1 MTQLS
6 PPLPLNLCP
15 KFRTCTSNSSEGP
28 SPIPSSLHQLY
39 TCKHFC
45 PQGPAKIPLSLRFP
59 RLCRLKRLGQRCLLT
74 QETLFTLFVI
84 GPFDPPIQWQQPLR
98 REHIR
103 PRNRPFDLPSLCARG
118 RVSRQAQPN
127 THPIFFRSRS
137 RSRLQ
142 APVSGAWGEFQIAGL
157 WARRRPTRCVDC
169 GVGVCL
175 LSKKGDWW
183 RCIGGSVKLHVMC
196 PLGPA
201 ACWRTL
207 PCPLLAL

>member
-59 RLCRLKRLGQRCLLT
+59 RLCRHKRLGQRCLLT
-74 QETLFTLFVI
+74 QGTLFTLFVI

-98 REHIR
+98 REHKH
-103 PRNRPFDLPSLCARG
+103 PRNRPFDLPSLSAQG

-127 THPIFFRSRS
+127 THPIFFQIQI
-137 RSRLQ
+137 Q
-142 APVSGAWGEFQIAGL
+142 APGSSVGCLGRVPDSGPMGTAAAYSVCRL
-157 WARRRPTRCVDC
+157 RRWR
-169 GVGVCL
+169 
-175 LSKKGDWW
+175 LSFVEEG
-183 RCIGGSVKLHVMC
+183 
-196 PLGPA
+196 
-201 ACWRTL
+201 
-207 PCPLLAL
+207 